1 MTTAC
6 LTFRDLTLGYSSHPA
21 VHHLSGE
28 VLKGSLM
35 AVVGANGSGKSTL
48 LKGIVGVL
56 EPMAG
61 SCIVAPGTRI
71 AYLPQLSELDRSFP
85 ARVID
90 LVSLG
95 LWPKRGLL
103 GRITAEDRAAVARA
117 ISAVGLDG
125 FEQRGIDTLS
135 GGQLQRALF
144 ARVLVQDAELILLD
158 EPFNAVDTKTVADLV
173 ALIGRW
179 HGEKRTVIV
188 VAHDL
193 DLVRRAFPETLL
205 LARRPIAWGRTAET
219 LKPENLLRAR
229 RFDEAWHD
237 DAPWCAP
244 DEHDHAGGHGHPD
257 GQGHDHGHDHEHDHA
272 HHDHAHHDHG
282 RAGRPPAA

>member
-1 MTTAC
+1 MTNAC
-6 LTFRDLTLGYSSHPA
+6 LTFRDLTLGYNSHAA

-28 VLKGSLM
+28 VRKGSLT

-61 SCIVAPGTRI
+61 SCVVAPGTRI
-71 AYLPQLSELDRSFP
+71 AYLPQLSELDRTFP
-85 ARVID
+85 ARVVD

-103 GRITAEDRAAVARA
+103 GRITGEDRAAVAKA
-117 ISAVGLDG
+117 ISAVGLEG
-125 FEQRGIDTLS
+125 FEPRALDTLS

-205 LARRPIAWGRTAET
+205 LARQPVAWGRTAET

-237 DAPWCAP
+237 DAPWCDTDDHLHSAG
-244 DEHDHAGGHGHPD
+244 DDAHDHSHDDHTH
-257 GQGHDHGHDHEHDHA
+257 HDHGRDHA
-272 HHDHAHHDHG
+272 HHDHAHKRGH
-282 RAGRPPAA
+282 RPPAA